1 MKFIFGLGNIGESYD
16 QTRHNI
22 GFMALDHFA
31 ESQGV
36 SFAPTKLFA
45 AAAKA
50 QIDGETVWLVKP
62 STYMNDSGQAVR
74 AFLDFYGGDV
84 QDILVLADDMDSA
97 FGKIRFRAKG
107 SAGGHNGLKS
117 IMSHVKTQEFLRLKF
132 GIGHP
137 DHDHQSVVNYVL
149 GKFSKEDLA
158 VWDQTFTK
166 VDQALVDWVKG
177 ADAAKLSN
185 QYNGWLWR

>member
-16 QTRHNI
+16 LTRHNI

-31 ESQGV
+31 ASQGV
-36 SFAPTKLFA
+36 EFVPTKLYA
-45 AAAKA
+45 SAAKA
-50 QIDGETVWLVKP
+50 VIDGEVVWLVKP

-84 QDILVLADDMDSA
+84 DDILVLADDMDQS

-117 IMSHVKTQEFLRLKF
+117 IMAHTKTQGFLRLKF

-149 GKFSKEDLA
+149 GKFSKDDLA
-158 VWDQTFTK
+158 TWDDTFKK
-166 VDQALVDWVKG
+166 VDQALVDWVHG
-177 ADAAKLSN
+177 ANAAELSN
-185 QYNGWLWR
+185 QYNG

>member
-1 MKFIFGLGNIGESYD
+1 MKFIFGLGNIGASYD

-31 ESQGV
+31 ASHNA
-36 SFAPTKLFA
+36 SFVPTKLFA
-45 AAAKA
+45 SAAKV
-50 QIDGETVWLVKP
+50 QINGEIVWLVKP
-62 STYMNDSGQAVR
+62 STFMNDSGQAVR

-84 QDILVLADDMDSA
+84 DDILVLADDMDSN

-117 IMSHVKTQEFLRLKF
+117 IMAHTKSQEFLRLKF

-158 VWDQTFTK
+158 FWDDAFDK
-166 VDQALVDWVKG
+166 VDQAMVDWIGG
-177 ADAAKLSN
+177 ATPAELSN
-185 QYNGWLWR
+185 QYNG